1 MNDCLRGFTCELT
14 GRHTCPL
21 SNRNGMVAAV
31 HVGVHGGRAHESAA
45 SLQWNLLSVHDFGN
59 LEQCILP
66 AGYPNDRW
74 HSCETACT
82 AHFHFCVLSN
92 RICRTAAGGVLKL
105 WTLSP
110 HLPLNTP
117 HLTYSTL
124 VKDII
129 KSSISKNFQYTKQ
142 KAGTSYILALN

>member
-66 AGYPNDRW
+66 AGYPMPAG
-74 HSCETACT
+74 TAPQQPAQHT
-82 AHFHFCVLSN
+82 STFV
-92 RICRTAAGGVLKL
+92 RCRTEFAGQKQEGFLNCGPSLPIKMVH
-105 WTLSP
+105 P
-110 HLPLNTP
+110 HPR
-117 HLTYSTL
+117 
-124 VKDII
+124 
-129 KSSISKNFQYTKQ
+129 
-142 KAGTSYILALN
+142 